1 MECDHLAINNLN
13 LLTRIGNG
21 EAMLV
26 WRLKPNGGV
35 FENPVGEVQL
45 TQGNEK
51 EMGFVMKGVVLASE
65 GGEDKEELVM
75 MSRNEDYVKF
85 SQLSKNASK
94 M

>member
-1 MECDHLAINNLN
+1 MECDHIAINNLH

-26 WRLKPNGGV
+26 WRLKPDGGV

-45 TQGNEK
+45 TQSNEK
-51 EMGFVMKGVVLASE
+51 EMGFAMKGVVLASE
-65 GGEDKEELVM
+65 SGEDKEELVM
-75 MSRNEDYVKF
+75 MHRFEDYVKF
-85 SQLSKNASK
+85 NQLTKSQSK